1 MKVVALMSFY
11 DETDE
16 MLRESILSLEGLCDA
31 LVAVDGAYAL
41 YPQGKP
47 SSGGHEAIRAA
58 CEDAGLE
65 LVLHVPET
73 VWKGNETQKREF
85 MFRLGERLTE
95 EQDWFFIVDGDF
107 VVGEFSDKLAAR
119 RVLSKTTKDVA
130 SVTLDEGNGIVLH
143 PLFFRAYRGIEVGPA
158 HHYWRLPD
166 GRWLWHPLHGVP
178 KQDLYQEVIVE
189 HRQSERPSARA
200 KAALAYYATRDRAGI
215 EVPANRPSLR
225 ERRRRRQE
233 RRRRA
238 QRDSA

>member
-16 MLRESILSLEGLCDA
+16 MLRESIMSLEGLCDA

-41 YPQGKP
+41 YPGGKP

-65 LVLHVPET
+65 LELHVPDT
-73 VWKGNETQKREF
+73 VWLGNECEKREF
-85 MFRLGERLTE
+85 MFRLGEKHTE
-95 EQDWFFIVDGDF
+95 PSDWFFIVDGDF
-107 VVGEFSDKLAAR
+107 VVGDFSDKQGAR
-119 RVLSKTTKDVA
+119 RKLSEITQDVA
-130 SVTLDEGNGIVLH
+130 SVTLDEQTGIVLH
-143 PLFFRAYRGIEVGPA
+143 PLFFRAIRGIEVGPA
-158 HHYWRLPD
+158 HHYWKAPD
-166 GRWLWHPLHGVP
+166 GRWLWHPMHGVG
-178 KQDLYQEVIVE
+178 KYELYHEVIVE

-215 EVPANRPSLR
+215 EVPVTRPSR
-225 ERRRRRQE
+225 EERRRRRAE

-238 QRDSA
+238 QKRSA